1 MARMQ
6 LNSLFVSLLLAAS
19 VCLVNGKSMRSRRA
33 AAEVQVQQAP
43 KQQVTK
49 RAAADT
55 SSFRYYNNDTAPYNV
70 ESLPLIDLDI
80 GEFYSGM
87 MSVNDSLDAAMFFVF
102 QPTVGEP
109 VDEVTIWF
117 NGGPGCSSLEGFLQE
132 NGMFQ
137 WAWGM
142 YSAEINPY
150 SWPNLTKYVA
160 ISIPF

>member
-1 MARMQ
+1 MI
-6 LNSLFVSLLLAAS
+6 LLVRLPVHDRVNYAKIAFAA
-19 VCLVNGKSMRSRRA
+19 
-33 AAEVQVQQAP
+33 
-43 KQQVTK
+43 
-49 RAAADT
+49 
-55 SSFRYYNNDTAPYNV
+55 YNV

-87 MSVNDSLDAAMFFVF
+87 MPVNDSLDAAMFFIF
-102 QPTVGEP
+102 QPTVGDP

-142 YSAEINPY
+142 YEAEINPY
-150 SWPNLTKYVA
+150 SWPNLTKYAVK
-160 ISIPF
+160 